1 MLTRYSTWLLL
12 LLTALCGGLSASG
25 PDPETFKGLQWRN
38 IGPFRGGRS
47 TTVAGVPSQ
56 RGTFYFG
63 TTGGGVWKTLDGGD
77 SWRNVSDGFIQ
88 SGSIGA
94 VAVADSD
101 PNVVYVGTGEA
112 PFRGVMSSSGDGV
125 YKSTDAGKTWTHAG
139 LEKTRQISAVRIHPR
154 DSDLVYVAAQGSP
167 WGDSEERG
175 IYRSRDGGASWEKVL
190 YVDQRSGASDLSM
203 DPTNPRILYAAF
215 WDHRRKPWRVFS
227 GGPGSG
233 IHKSSDGGDTWEQ
246 LGEGLPDQMGKI
258 GVAVSPARPQRVW
271 AIVEAE
277 EGGLFRSDDGGQQ
290 WTRVNRQRVL
300 RARAWYY
307 THVFADPL
315 DEETVYVLNAPLM
328 KSVDGGK
335 TFKRIEVPHGDN
347 HALWISPLDNQVLI
361 NGNDGGANV
370 SYSGGRTWSTQSNQ
384 PTAQFY
390 RVITDQRFPY
400 HVYGGQQDNSTVAI
414 ASRSMDS
421 HIGRQHWHA
430 VGGCESAHVAFDPSD
445 PNLVYAGCYQGIITE
460 YNHRLG
466 QERNIMAYPY
476 LGLGSQPKDLKYRFN
491 WNAPI
496 LVSQHDPQVIFHA
509 GNVLLRSDDRGQS
522 WREISPDLTRD
533 EEEKQ
538 GPGGAPI
545 TNEAAGGETYNT
557 ILYVAESPHEEGVLW
572 AGSDDGLVHLT
583 RNGGADWQD
592 VTPPGIGEA
601 MINSIEVSPHDPATA
616 YLAVTRYKWD
626 DFSPYLFKTEDF
638 GATWTSLTEGF
649 EPQHF
654 LRVVREDTVRPGL
667 LYAGTEY
674 GFYVSWDGGAQ
685 WERFQL
691 NLPVTPVTDVRVK
704 DADLVAAT
712 QGRAFWILDDIA
724 PLREWEEELADK
736 DLHLFKPSPAVR
748 TGGSAGDSAEAGKNP
763 PNGAILYYWL
773 AEAVEEGEDPLE
785 LEILDSGGKV
795 IRSFSSAKP
804 EKNESDGDEGPAAE
818 KPLLASK
825 GLNRFVWDLRREP
838 VAKVPGLFV
847 IGGLEGYRL
856 APGDF
861 TVRLRRGG
869 QAEEAPLQV
878 AQDPRT
884 DFTAR
889 QFAEQQDILDGLW
902 KRADSVQRDVQR
914 LRSLRRQIND
924 LLELTSGHEADDEI
938 SQAGERLLE
947 RIEALE
953 STLAQP
959 KQETFQDVINFPNKL
974 NARLL
979 NLMRTIDE
987 GGPPVTEGAKLLLQE
1002 LAFAHEEAEA
1012 AVAAFLSQTLPEFI
1026 DLLAEK
1032 QIPPIIL
1039 PGS

>member
-1 MLTRYSTWLLL
+1 MVTRYSTGTLLL
-12 LLTALCGGLSASG
+12 LGLLCCGLSASG
-25 PDPETFKGLQWRN
+25 PDPESFKGLQWRN

-47 TTVAGVPSQ
+47 TTVTGVPSQ

-77 SWRNVSDGFIQ
+77 SWRNVSDGFFK

-125 YKSTDAGKTWTHAG
+125 YKSTDAGQTWTHIG
-139 LEKTRQISAVRIHPR
+139 LDKTRQISAIRIHPR
-154 DSDLVYVAAQGSP
+154 DPNVVYVAAQGSP
-167 WGDSEERG
+167 WGDSEVRG
-175 IYRSRDGGASWEKVL
+175 IYRSQDGGGTWEKVL
-190 YVDQRSGASDLSM
+190 YVDERSGASDLSI

-215 WDHRRKPWRVFS
+215 WDHRRKPWRVIS
-227 GGPGSG
+227 GGPGSS
-233 IHKSSDGGDTWEQ
+233 IHKSSDGGDTWKQ
-246 LGEGLPDQMGKI
+246 LSKGLPEEMGKI

-271 AIVEAE
+271 AIIEAD
-277 EGGLFRSDDGGQQ
+277 EGGLFRSDDGGQS
-290 WTRVNRQRVL
+290 WTRVNRERVL

-307 THVFADPL
+307 THVFADPV

-347 HALWISPLDNQVLI
+347 HALWISPLDHQVLI

-370 SYSGGRTWSTQSNQ
+370 SYNGGRTWSTQSNQ

-400 HVYGGQQDNSTVAI
+400 YVYGGQQDNSTVAI

-421 HIGRQHWHA
+421 QIGRQHWYA
-430 VGGCESAHVAFDPSD
+430 VGGCESAHVAFDPRN
-445 PNLVYAGCYQGIITE
+445 PTLVYAGCYQGIITE

-466 QERNIMAYPY
+466 QERNVMAYPY

-496 LVSQHDPQVIFHA
+496 LVSQHDPKVIFHG

-533 EEEKQ
+533 EKEKQ
-538 GPGGAPI
+538 GLGGTPI

-572 AGSDDGLVHLT
+572 TGSDDGLVHLT

-592 VTPPGIGEA
+592 VTPPDIGEA
-601 MINSIEVSPHDPATA
+601 MINSIEVSTHDPAAA

-626 DFSPYLFKTEDF
+626 DFAPYLFKTEDY
-638 GATWTSLTEGF
+638 GTTWTSLTEGF
-649 EPQHF
+649 EPEHF
-654 LRVVREDTVRPGL
+654 LRVVREDTLRPGL
-667 LYAGTEY
+667 LYAGTEH
-674 GFYVSWDGGAQ
+674 GLYVSWNGGAR
-685 WERFQL
+685 WEPFQL
-691 NLPVTPVTDVRVK
+691 NLPVTPITDLRVK
-704 DADLVAAT
+704 DGDLVAAT

-724 PLREWEEELADK
+724 PLRAWEETLADK
-736 DLHLFKPSPAVR
+736 AMHLFKPSQSVR
-748 TGGSAGDSAEAGKNP
+748 TGGSAGDSPQAGENP

-773 AEAVEEGEDPLE
+773 AQEAGEDEDPLE
-785 LEILDSGGKV
+785 LEILDSEGTV
-795 IRSFSSAKP
+795 MRRYSSSKP
-804 EKNESDGDEGPAAE
+804 EKSESEDSDGPATE
-818 KPLLASK
+818 KPLPASK
-825 GLNRFVWDLRREP
+825 GLNRFVWDLSREP
-838 VAKVPGLFV
+838 VTKVAGIFV
-847 IGGLEGYRL
+847 LGGLQGYRL

-861 TVRLRRGG
+861 TVRLRRG
-869 QAEEAPLQV
+869 EEVQEAALTIV
-878 AQDPRT
+878 QDPRT
-884 DFTAR
+884 DFTSD
-889 QFAEQQDILDGLW
+889 QFAEQQRILGDLW
-902 KRADSVQRDVQR
+902 QRADRVQRDVKR
-914 LRSLRRQIND
+914 LRSVRRQVND
-924 LLELTSGHEADDEI
+924 LLELTSEHAAAAEI
-938 SQAGERLLE
+938 SQAGQELLE
-947 RIEALE
+947 SVGALE
-953 STLAQP
+953 RTLAQP

-979 NLMRTIDE
+979 NLMRTIDQS
-987 GGPPVTEGAKLLLQE
+987 GPPVTEGAKQLSEE
-1002 LAFAHEEAEA
+1002 LTATHRRARTEVSTFFRQA
-1012 AVAAFLSQTLPEFI
+1012 LPEFL
-1026 DLLAEK
+1026 DLLAQK
-1032 QIPPIIL
+1032 QVPPVIL
-1039 PGS
+1039 PGQ